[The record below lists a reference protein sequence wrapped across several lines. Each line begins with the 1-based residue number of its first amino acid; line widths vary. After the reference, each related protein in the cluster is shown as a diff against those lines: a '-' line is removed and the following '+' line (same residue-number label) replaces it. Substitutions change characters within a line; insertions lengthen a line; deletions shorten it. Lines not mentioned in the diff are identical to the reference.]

1 VQQDPCVDEW
11 SLTGYTPLRELGRGG
26 FGRVVLARHEDSGTH
41 VAIKYLTVTD
51 AAFRAEFRAEAAIL
65 HGLDDP
71 YVVRLYEYADGP
83 RGSAIVMEAIDGV
96 SLRELLKEHG
106 SLEPEAALTVLKG
119 SLLGLGAAHRAGVV
133 HRDYKP
139 ANVMVDGDGRSKLID
154 FGIALRSGAS
164 GQVIG
169 TPAYMSPEQ
178 WAGSPAS
185 PSTDVYAATCVF
197 FECVTGRTPYRATTS
212 DAYRAQH
219 TTAPIPVEEA
229 PEQVRALID
238 RGLAKDPQGRPLGAL
253 EFAAELESAATEAYG
268 PAWESNGRRRLAET
282 AAGLAALFPLALLVS
297 HTAPGAA
304 AAGGAAA
311 GHAGGAAAGH
321 AGGAAAGH
329 AGGAAAGKAAAATGR
344 GALTKILGA
353 NTVVKT
359 AAVATGAVVV
369 GSATVAAV
377 VVSRHHAP
385 KKPAAVVRVE
395 LASYTRPIA
404 GLDLRNS
411 RYARVTGVQ
420 DAAVARKINASLSGP
435 LDWAIGVL
443 KYQTAH
449 ASPPCTRPTGLD
461 ARPELGLR
469 GPRFVSVRYELPKRP
484 CFQLDYELPK
494 VVANVDLRTGKAL
507 TADDVFLPQTLT
519 PGGFATLMKRVTA
532 HSTDRLTQQR
542 CALEPLSR
550 ADFEPGEPFDV
561 GPQPP
566 RITPFFTSKGMDVQ
580 WSHVGSDCVF
590 YAVTLP
596 YTEVRD
602 LLDPRIVAELP
613 R

>member
-1 VQQDPCVDEW
+1 MDEW

-26 FGRVVLARHEDSGTH
+26 FGRVVLARHEGSGTP

-106 SLEPEAALTVLKG
+106 SLEPEAALAVLKG
-119 SLLGLGAAHRAGVV
+119 SLLGLGTAHRAGVV

-238 RGLAKDPQGRPLGAL
+238 RGLAKDPQGRPAGAL

-297 HTAPGAA
+297 HTAPGGAA

-311 GHAGGAAAGH
+311 GHAGGAAPAC
-321 AGGAAAGH
+321 
-329 AGGAAAGKAAAATGR
+329 GGAAAGKAAAATGR

-353 NTVVKT
+353 NTAVKT

-395 LASYTRPIA
+395 LASYTRPVA

-411 RYARVTGVQ
+411 HYARVTGVRN
-420 DAAVARKINASLSGP
+420 AALARKVNDSLFGP
-435 LDWAIGVL
+435 FGWAMAQL
-443 KYQTAH
+443 KAQTAR
-449 ASPPCTRPTGLD
+449 ANPPCTSPTVLS
-461 ARPELGLR
+461 ARPEVGLR
-469 GPRFVSVRYELPKRP
+469 GPKLVSVRYELPKKT
-484 CFQLDYELPK
+484 CFPLDYELPRI
-494 VVANVDLRTGKAL
+494 VANVDLSTGKAL
-507 TADDVFLPQTLT
+507 TADDVFRPETLT
-519 PGGFATLMKRVTA
+519 PAGFATLMKRVTA
-532 HSTDRLTQQR
+532 HNTTDRLTQQR
-542 CALEPLSR
+542 CALEPLRR
-550 ADFEPGEPFDV
+550 ADFYPSEPFVV

-566 RITPFFTSKGMDVQ
+566 RITPFFTPKGMDVM

-590 YAVTLP
+590 FAVTLP

-602 LLDPRIVAELP
+602 LLDPWIVAELP